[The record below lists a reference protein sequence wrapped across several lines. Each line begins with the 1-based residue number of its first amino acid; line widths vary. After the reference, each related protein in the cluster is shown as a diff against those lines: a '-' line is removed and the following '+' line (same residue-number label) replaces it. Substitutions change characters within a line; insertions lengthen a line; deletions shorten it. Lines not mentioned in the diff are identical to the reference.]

1 MSLRVGKRICL
12 SPNGGWPDVGATT
25 QGNPSAT
32 PTAVAPVPSPTVN
45 GTTSACGRYYQIQAG
60 DICQTVALKNY
71 ITLSNF
77 IVLNPGQ
84 SWFPLIFAS

>member
-25 QGNPSAT
+25 EGNPSAT

-45 GTTSACGRYYQIQAG
+45 GTTSACGRYYQVQAG
-60 DICQTVALKNY
+60 DICQTISLKNY
-71 ITLSNF
+71 VTLKDLF
-77 IVLNPGQ
+77 ILNPGQ
-84 SWFPLIFAS
+84 SLSYFGC